1 VADVMPSQLANA
13 VLSKFYDVLI
23 SGDESVPP
31 SEDNFFSWCTPG
43 IPVEPGD
50 FDFLTQGFTG
60 VVKKEQADILTGP
73 VAEGTTP
80 EPLPPAELERLRA
93 QDTARLYMQ
102 AEAFARLVDFVPDVS
117 KLNNEQFARLAVLN
131 NEGTLSEIYA
141 RVLRMSQV
149 VHTEL
154 DDATKANV
162 ARLQGLLV
170 KKITETDVITQQ
182 PIEREVESD
191 LVTAYKAMQF
201 LYEDAVL
208 QYNARRIDAMTGAD
222 AKAVNFFA
230 MNANVLRNRVNTA
243 KADWMTRGHRGE
255 YEKIAAYISQVMERD
270 LTVLKQEYKDAFE
283 RARLTG
289 IASGS
294 DFQYTTLVPGNFA
307 KSNGWTA
314 FSFSSSDFQS
324 RSASSYQNKKWNVSG
339 GASYLG
345 IFGGRASHSE
355 SSSHQEYT
363 GTVSTD
369 QFALSFEIC
378 QVPIVRPWFMA
389 SFLSSKT
396 WRFDVNSPDVAGDL
410 LSNGKSPP
418 DGLMPGYPTS
428 IIFVRNLKM
437 SLGHSESLLNYVKD
451 QQSSSTGA
459 GGYVS
464 FGPFFLGGSG
474 GNMSSGG
481 QSTRDY
487 GYHVDEQGISSPGMS
502 IAGFK
507 VHTLDERAPDP
518 LSTVT
523 AWV

>member
-1 VADVMPSQLANA
+1 MADVMPSQLANA

-43 IPVEPGD
+43 IPVDVAD

-60 VVKKEQADILTGP
+60 VVRKEQADILTAPG
-73 VAEGTTP
+73 AEGTPP

-102 AEAFARLVDFVPDVS
+102 AEAFARLVDFVPDVT
-117 KLNNEQFARLAVLN
+117 KFNNVQFARLSVLN

-149 VHTEL
+149 AETKLSDEEK
-154 DDATKANV
+154 ATV
-162 ARLQGLLV
+162 ERLRGLLV
-170 KKITETDVITQQ
+170 KKVTETDLITQQ
-182 PIEREVESD
+182 SVEREVESD

-201 LYEDAVL
+201 AYEDAVL
-208 QYNARRIDAMTGAD
+208 QYNARRIDAMTAAD

-230 MNANVLRNRVNTA
+230 MNANVLRNRVTSA
-243 KADWMTRGHRGE
+243 EADWNTRGHRGD
-255 YEKIAAYISQVMERD
+255 YDKINAYIAQVMGRD
-270 LTVLKQEYKDAFE
+270 LTVLKQRYRDDFE

-324 RSASSYQNKKWNVSG
+324 RSSSSYQNKKWSVSG
-339 GASYLG
+339 GGSYFG
-345 IFGGRASHSE
+345 IFGGRASRSE
-355 SSSHQEYT
+355 SSAHQEYS
-363 GTVSTD
+363 GTVSSD
-369 QFALSFEIC
+369 NFSLGFEIC

-389 SFLSSKT
+389 SFLASKT
-396 WRFDVNSPDVAGDL
+396 WRFDVNSPDVAGEV
-410 LSNGKSPP
+410 LSDGKSPP
-418 DGLMPGYPTS
+418 HGLMPAYPTS
-428 IIFVRNLKM
+428 IVFVRNLRM
-437 SLGHSESLLNYVKD
+437 SIGHNESFYNYVND
-451 QQSSSTGA
+451 QKNASTGG
-459 GGYVS
+459 GGYLS
-464 FGPFFLGGSG
+464 FGPLFLGGSG
-474 GNMSSGG
+474 GNMSAAG

-487 GYHVDEQGISSPGMS
+487 GYHVDENGISSPGMS

-507 VHTLDERAPDP
+507 CHTFGKAPDP
-518 LSTVT
+518 LDSIT

>member
-1 VADVMPSQLANA
+1 MADVMPSQLANA

-43 IPVEPGD
+43 IPVEAND

-60 VVKKEQADILTGP
+60 VVRKEQADIVTGP
-73 VAEGTTP
+73 IAEGTTP

-102 AEAFARLVDFVPDVS
+102 AEAFARLVDFVPDVT
-117 KLNNEQFARLAVLN
+117 KFNNEQFARLSVLN

-149 VHTEL
+149 AQTEL
-154 DDATKANV
+154 PEETRANV
-162 ARLQGLLV
+162 ERLRGLLV
-170 KKITETDVITQQ
+170 KKVTETDLITQQ
-182 PIEREVESD
+182 TVEREVESD

-201 LYEDAVL
+201 AYEDAVL
-208 QYNARRIDAMTGAD
+208 QYNARRIDAMTAAD
-222 AKAVNFFA
+222 AKAVNFWA
-230 MNANVLRNRVNTA
+230 MNANVLRKRVNTA
-243 KADWMTRGHRGE
+243 EADWNTRGHRGD
-255 YEKIAAYISQVMERD
+255 YDKINGYITQVMDRD
-270 LTVLKQEYKDAFE
+270 LTVLKQRYRDDFE

-307 KSNGWTA
+307 RSNGWTA
-314 FSFSSSDFQS
+314 FNFSSSDFQS
-324 RSASSYQNKKWNVSG
+324 RSTTAYQNKKWSVSG

-345 IFGGRASHSE
+345 IFGGRASRSE
-355 SSSHQEYT
+355 SSSHQEYA
-363 GTVSTD
+363 GTVSSD
-369 QFALSFEIC
+369 QFGLSFEIC

-389 SFLSSKT
+389 SFLDSKT
-396 WRFDVNSPDVAGDL
+396 WRFDASSPDIAGEM
-410 LSNGKSPP
+410 LSDGKSPP
-418 DGLMPGYPTS
+418 HGLMPAYPTS
-428 IIFVRNLKM
+428 IVFVRNLKL
-437 SLGHSESLLNYVKD
+437 SIGHSESLYNYVKD

-474 GNMSSGG
+474 GNMSAAG

-487 GYHVDEQGISSPGMS
+487 GYHVDENGISSPGMS

-507 VHTLDERAPDP
+507 CHVLDKAPKP
-518 LSTVT
+518 LDSITS
-523 AWV
+523 WV